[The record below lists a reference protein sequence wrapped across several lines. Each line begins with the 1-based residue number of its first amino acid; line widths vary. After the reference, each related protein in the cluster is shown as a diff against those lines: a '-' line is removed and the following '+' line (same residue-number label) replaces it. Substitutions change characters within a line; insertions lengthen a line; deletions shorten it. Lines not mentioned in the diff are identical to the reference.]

1 MRVYLYQDGLLPLCT
16 LGSKYST
23 KCRFANKIESK
34 ELVCGVIVEK
44 AEILHIVKLSL
55 VIS

>member
-34 ELVCGVIVEK
+34 ESVCGVIVEK